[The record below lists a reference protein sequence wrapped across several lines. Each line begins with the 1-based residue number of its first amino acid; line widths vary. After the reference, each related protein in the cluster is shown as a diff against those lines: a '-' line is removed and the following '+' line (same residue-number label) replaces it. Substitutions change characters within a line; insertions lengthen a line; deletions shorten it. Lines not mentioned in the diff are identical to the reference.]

1 MRKRKLFLWIFL
13 ALTIL
18 NILVFFSRDRF
29 RYQSYT
35 DYSSLYAPCDRK
47 CYDTWSGL
55 AKDVPTDEL
64 LIAKKISDS
73 FLIEHAGTYS
83 RVLRIG
89 NFLYNRFH
97 NQLGSPGAALQGATP
112 LQQFRLLSANDSLEL
127 WCNNFAQMFSMFCW
141 SQDIVCRT
149 IEVLNPGDHH
159 VLNECYLPET
169 KKWMVVDLTS
179 NLLSISI
186 RGQLAN
192 FIDSR
197 KAAKDGVNMEAMISA
212 GDSINSKKVEWTQG
226 NIPVYYKDDLPLYFY
241 HTVNLEKVYGWQ
253 NKIRSYLTPVSWY
266 DIFREKGGNNL
277 PFYLKQ
283 VLIVLWIA
291 SFFVF
296 LGSRTK
302 FRS

>member
-13 ALTIL
+13 SLTII
-18 NILVFFSRDRF
+18 NIIVFLSRDHF
-29 RYQSYT
+29 RYQSYV
-35 DYSSLYAPCDRK
+35 DYSTLYGPCDHD
-47 CYDTWSGL
+47 CYETWSGITKDYPAEEL
-55 AKDVPTDEL
+55 AA
-64 LIAKKISDS
+64 AKKISDS
-73 FLIEHAGTYS
+73 FLINQAGTFS
-83 RVLRIG
+83 RVLQIG

-97 NQLGSPGAALQGATP
+97 QQLGSPGPALQGASP
-112 LQQFRLLSANDSLEL
+112 LQQFQLLSANDSLEL
-127 WCNNFAQMFSMFCW
+127 WCNNFAQMFSLFCW

-169 KKWMVVDLTS
+169 KEWMVVDLTS

-186 RGQLAN
+186 RGQAVN

-197 KAAKDGVNMEAMISA
+197 KAARDGLEMEAWTSA
-212 GDSINSKKVEWTQG
+212 ADSIKNKRLEWKQG
-226 NIPVYYKDDLPLYFY
+226 NFPVYYKNELPLYFY
-241 HTVNLEKVYGWQ
+241 HSVNLERVYSWQ
-253 NKIRSYLTPVSWY
+253 NKVRSYLLPVSWY

-277 PFYLKQ
+277 LFYIKQ
-283 VLIVLWIA
+283 VLFVLWIA